1 MIIVAHLASA
11 IPKDENKDCGDKQHF
26 EGGFD
31 SVIGGD
37 NDKGDIIEN
46 RDKGKSK
53 RKMEG
58 KEKER
63 EPKQLQFSR
72 LMERCVSFSLI
83 LSAAEKISQIHILQV
98 F

>member
-11 IPKDENKDCGDKQHF
+11 IPKDENKDCGDEQHF

-31 SVIGGD
+31 SVIEGD

-72 LMERCVSFSLI
+72 LMERCVPFSLI
-83 LSAAEKISQIHILQV
+83 LSAAENKIVIL
-98 F
+98 

>member
-11 IPKDENKDCGDKQHF
+11 IPKDENKDCGDEQHF
-26 EGGFD
+26 EGSFD

-46 RDKGKSK
+46 RDEGK

-58 KEKER
+58 EEKER

-72 LMERCVSFSLI
+72 LMERCVPFSLT
-83 LSAAEKISQIHILQV
+83 LSAV
-98 F
+98 

>member
-11 IPKDENKDCGDKQHF
+11 IPKDENKDCGDEQHF

-31 SVIGGD
+31 SVIEGD
-37 NDKGDIIEN
+37 NDKGDIEN
-46 RDKGKSK
+46 RDEGK

-58 KEKER
+58 EEKER

-72 LMERCVSFSLI
+72 LMERCVPFSLT